1 MAKDM
6 SGILFKNDK
15 ITSEKS
21 PVYKG
26 SATVNGVKYWLAAWI
41 NEGDKGKY
49 MSIKFEEVEE
59 EKKEKPKKI
68 EDMNSDIPW

>member
-26 SATVNGVKYWLAAWI
+26 SATINGVKYWLAGWV
-41 NEGDKGKY
+41 NDGDKGKY
-49 MSIKFEEVEE
+49 LSIKFEVAEE
-59 EKKEKPKKI
+59 KEKPKKI
-68 EDMNSDIPW
+68 EDMDDDLPW